1 MRALDRKLLRDLAR
15 LWLPALAISMV
26 LACGIMTQVSMK
38 GAETTLVEAR
48 ADFYQGQGFADLFA
62 SAAVIPASALKAVAD
77 LPDIAAA
84 EGRTRGSGRFESDGA
99 EGTVELISLPAP
111 DKRGLNRPLLRSGWW
126 PGAGTSGGIVLSE
139 AFATANKLGPGDTLD
154 LTVAGKAARFRV
166 TGTVLSPE
174 FLYATPPGSAMPDD
188 QHHGIVFM
196 PAQDLQALLGKPGQL
211 NDLVARLRPG
221 GSAAQ
226 ALFAIDRILEPY
238 GGRGAYGRGQQ
249 PSDVFLSS
257 ELRQLQAL
265 STWLPPVFLIVSAF
279 LVNMVLDRLI
289 RLERPEIGLLK
300 AVGYGNARIVAH
312 YLALALGIGLPGILG
327 GWVAGWA
334 LGEWMIGLYRQ
345 YFRFPELVYGA
356 DMGSVAQSGLLGAAA
371 LVAGATGSALA
382 SARLSPATAMS
393 PPVPPHFARG
403 MAEPL
408 GRILRLGRL
417 AMMVVRS
424 VFRQPLR
431 AGTTLLGVS
440 AAAAILVASFFTFD
454 VIDVIMRDIFT
465 TTNRQDLTIALDRP
479 ADPVAAVRAV
489 RAMPGVMMAEAERVH
504 FVRITHGAQSR
515 LMPLR
520 LQTQPDGLVRS
531 LGADERVIALPPAG
545 VLLPER
551 LAADWGLVPG
561 DVVQVDLLDAPRR
574 SLELPF
580 RGVVRQSLGQE
591 AQVAATAFAA
601 ALGEQPLTT
610 AVVLRLD
617 PARRAAFD
625 KAAAAS
631 PGILAVTD
639 WHRLQDQFQA
649 EVNDSLLAT
658 TLVFSLIGMLIT
670 LGVVY
675 NAARIQLA
683 ERSHELATLRV
694 LGFSLREV
702 AMVLVGELMFVVA
715 LAIPPGLLAGLDL
728 AALMAERFSSD
739 IVTMPLVIDS
749 STYAITAVIVLGT
762 AFVTA
767 VLVAAGLRR
776 VDLVQALKSRD

>member
-38 GAETTLVEAR
+38 GAEATLVAAR
-48 ADFYQGQGFADLFA
+48 ASFYDDQGYADLFA
-62 SAAVIPASALKAVAD
+62 SAAVIPISALKEVAA

-84 EGRTRGSGRFESDGA
+84 EGRTRGSGRFETGGI
-99 EGTVELISLPAP
+99 EGTVELVSLPLPGA
-111 DKRGLNRPLLRSGWW
+111 RGLNRPLLRSGWW
-126 PGAGTSGGIVLSE
+126 PEAGRSGGIVLSE
-139 AFATANKLGPGDTLD
+139 AFALANGLQPGDMLN
-154 LTVAGKAARFRV
+154 LTVAGKAALFRV

-174 FLYATPPGSAMPDD
+174 FLYAAPPGSAMPDD

-196 PAQDLQALLGKPGQL
+196 PGADLQALLGKPGQM

-221 GSAAQ
+221 GSEAR
-226 ALFAIDRILEPY
+226 ALFAIDRILGPF

-257 ELRQLQAL
+257 ELNQLQAL

-312 YLALALGIGLPGILG
+312 YLALALGIGLPGILL
-327 GWVAGWA
+327 GWAAGWA
-334 LGEWMIGLYRQ
+334 LGHWMIGLYRE
-345 YFRFPELVYGA
+345 YFRFPELVFGA
-356 DMGSVAQSGLLGAAA
+356 DPQAVALSGLFGAAA
-371 LVAGATGSALA
+371 LIAGAARAALA
-382 SARLSPATAMS
+382 SAQMSPAIAMS
-393 PPVPPHFARG
+393 PPVPPHFSRG
-403 MAEPL
+403 LAEPL
-408 GRILRLGRL
+408 GRVLRLGRL

-431 AGTTLLGVS
+431 AGTTLVGV
-440 AAAAILVASFFTFD
+440 AAASAILVASFFTFD

-465 TTNRQDLTIALDRP
+465 TTNRQDMTIALDRP
-479 ADPVAAVRAV
+479 ADPEAAVRAV
-489 RAMPGVMMAEAERVH
+489 RAMPGVMMAEAEQVYA
-504 FVRITHGAQSR
+504 VRITHGAQSR

-520 LQTQPDGLVRS
+520 LQAQPNGLVRS
-531 LGADERVIALPPAG
+531 LGADDRVTVLPPAG
-545 VLLPER
+545 ILLPER
-551 LAADWGLVPG
+551 LSADWGLMPG
-561 DVVQVDLLDAPRR
+561 DTVRIDLLDAPRR
-574 SLELPF
+574 SLELPV
-580 RGVVRQSLGQE
+580 RGVVRQSMGQE
-591 AQVAATAFAA
+591 AQVSAAAFEA
-601 ALGEQPLTT
+601 ALGEPPRTT

-617 PARRAAFD
+617 PAHRAAFD
-625 KAAAAS
+625 KAATAS

-639 WHRLQDQFQA
+639 WNRLKDQFQA

-702 AMVLVGELMFVVA
+702 ATVLVGEQMFVVV
-715 LAIPPGLLAGLDL
+715 LAIPPGLLAGFGL
-728 AALMAERFSSD
+728 AALMAQRFSSD
-739 IVTMPLVIDS
+739 IVTMPLVVDA
-749 STYAITAVIVLGT
+749 STYVTTTLIVLGT

-776 VDLVQALKSRD
+776 VDLVQALKSRE